1 MAEKYVAYVASNTN
15 MNVNCGLGIYDVD
28 IKVGTM
34 KKREEVTANNAS
46 YLKISKDKKYLYVLV
61 DEGISSYK
69 ILADGSLEYMN
80 TASIRGMRGCY
91 IDISPD
97 NKYIFVAGMYDGKAT
112 VLRLNEDGSVGEI
125 TENYFNK
132 GMGSVAETSA
142 TPHITCVKP
151 APDGKYVCIVDAGM
165 NQIKIMQ
172 FDEYSGRMHM
182 QEMVHCEQNSGPRM
196 VLFDKTGRFMY
207 VIFGK
212 LSFIKVYSYDGSG
225 AVPVFE
231 ELQKEST
238 ARIKNS
244 TNNTAL
250 AMRFSP
256 DEKYLLCSNGGD
268 NTVGVFERDV
278 DTGLL
283 KRLCVLPI
291 SGAYPMDMGMIED
304 SNYMFSV
311 NNEENTV
318 TFFELNLHN
327 KIEDRN
333 GREVEKNYFAMCS
346 IPVKVPQPNCMRVI
360 KIEE

>member
-1 MAEKYVAYVASNTN
+1 MAGKYVAYVASNTN
-15 MNVNCGLGIYDVD
+15 TNGNKGLGIYDVD
-28 IKVGTM
+28 DTVGTM
-34 KKREEVTANNAS
+34 KIREEIAANNAS
-46 YLKISKDKKYLYVLV
+46 YLKISEDKQYLYVLV
-61 DEGISSYK
+61 DEGINSYK
-69 ILADGSLEYMN
+69 ILSNGNLEYMN
-80 TASIRGMRGCY
+80 TAPIRGMRGCY

-112 VLRLNEDGSVGEI
+112 VLRLNEDRSVGEI

-132 GMGSVAETSA
+132 GMGSVAETNA

-151 APDGKYVCIVDAGM
+151 TPDGKYVCVVDAGM
-165 NQIKIMQ
+165 NQIKIME
-172 FDEYSGRMHM
+172 FDHHNGRMHM

-196 VLFDKTGRFMY
+196 VLFDKTGKYMY

-225 AVPVFE
+225 AGPVFE

-268 NTVGVFERDV
+268 NTVGVFERDIE
-278 DTGLL
+278 TGLL

-291 SGAYPMDMGMIED
+291 SGAYPMDMGVIAD

-311 NNEENTV
+311 NNEEGTI
-318 TFFELNLHN
+318 TFFELNLH
-327 KIEDRN
+327 KMIEDKDGN
-333 GREVEKNYFAMCS
+333 IVEKNYFAMCS
-346 IPVKVPQPNCMRVI
+346 IPVKVPQPNCMRVM

>member
-1 MAEKYVAYVASNTN
+1 MTGKYVAYVASNTN
-15 MNVNCGLGIYDVD
+15 MNGNRGLGIYDVD
-28 IKVGTM
+28 DTAGTM
-34 KKREEVTANNAS
+34 KIREEAAANNAS
-46 YLKISKDKKYLYVLV
+46 YLKISADKKYLYVLV

-69 ILADGSLEYMN
+69 ILSDGGLEYMN

-112 VLRLNEDGSVGEI
+112 VLRLNEDRSVGEI

-132 GMGSVAETSA
+132 GMGSVAETNE

-151 APDGKYVCIVDAGM
+151 TPDGRYVCVVDAGM
-165 NQIKIMQ
+165 NQIKIME
-172 FDEYSGRMHM
+172 FDSDSGRMHM

-212 LSFIKVYSYDGSG
+212 LSFIKVYAYNGSG
-225 AVPVFE
+225 AAPVFE

-238 ARIKNS
+238 ARIKDS
-244 TNNTAL
+244 INNTAL

-268 NTVGVFERDV
+268 NTIGVFERDSE
-278 DTGLL
+278 TGLL

-291 SGAYPMDMGMIED
+291 SGAYPMDMGMIPD

-311 NNEENTV
+311 NNEEGTV
-318 TFFELNLHN
+318 TFFEINLHK

-333 GREVEKNYFAMCS
+333 GREIERNYFAMCS
-346 IPVKVPQPNCMRVI
+346 VPVRIPQPNCMRVLKI
-360 KIEE
+360 KE

>member
-1 MAEKYVAYVASNTN
+1 MAGKYVAYVASNTN
-15 MNVNCGLGIYDVD
+15 MNGNKGLGIYDVD
-28 IKVGTM
+28 DTIGTM
-34 KKREEVTANNAS
+34 KIREEVAANNAS
-46 YLKISKDKKYLYVLV
+46 YLKISKDKKHLYVLV
-61 DEGISSYK
+61 DEGISSYN
-69 ILADGSLEYMN
+69 IHVDGSLEYIN

-132 GMGSVAETSA
+132 GMGSVAETNA

-151 APDGKYVCIVDAGM
+151 TPDGKYVCVVDAGM
-165 NQIKIMQ
+165 NQIKIME
-172 FDEYSGRMHM
+172 FDNDSGRMHT

-212 LSFIKVYSYDGSG
+212 LSFIKVYSYDGTGTS
-225 AVPVFE
+225 PVFE

-238 ARIKNS
+238 SRIKNS

-256 DEKYLLCSNGGD
+256 DEKHLLCSNGGD
-268 NTVGVFERDV
+268 NTVGVFERDI

-283 KRLCVLPI
+283 TRLCVLPI

-304 SNYMFSV
+304 TDYMFSV
-311 NNEENTV
+311 NNEEGTV
-318 TFFELNLHN
+318 TFFELNTHRLVTD
-327 KIEDRN
+327 KN
-333 GREVEKNYFAMCS
+333 GREVEKNYFAMSS
-346 IPVKVPQPNCMRVI
+346 IPVRVPQPNCMRVL